1 MQKSLFAKIKPYRF
15 RILSGLLF
23 CVFLVCTWLAFYQKP
38 KYPESL
44 HISLQE
50 QLKNIIQETLLKKQ
64 PQAQNL
70 QFQKIW
76 TQATYQKD
84 QISAHFKYSFDDK
97 DGVSISVSGQAL
109 MNRKNI
115 DNSKKHELWSV
126 DHIQTNNTGLKFD
139 EPITL
144 FSGKVDSKTKEVE
157 DTEEDTDDTNE
168 NQEEAKEA
176 IKQEPEQEIEKTEEK
191 VKQEIQQETQ
201 PKKVP
206 EKIKNTEQES
216 EAQQSENSIDADATK
231 EPIKKQEENPK
242 PESLESSE

>member
-1 MQKSLFAKIKPYRF
+1 MEKPLFAKIKPYRF
-15 RILSGLLF
+15 RILSGFLF
-23 CVFLVCTWLAFYQKP
+23 CIFLICTWLAFYQKP

-64 PQAQNL
+64 PQAKNL
-70 QFQKIW
+70 QFQKMW
-76 TQATYQKD
+76 TQATYQRD

-126 DHIQTNNTGLKFD
+126 DHFQTNNTSLKFD

-144 FSGKVDSKTKEVE
+144 FSGKVDSNTKEVE
-157 DTEEDTDDTNE
+157 DIDDTNE
-168 NQEEAKEA
+168 NQEEAKEV
-176 IKQEPEQEIEKTEEK
+176 IKQEPEQKVEKTDEE
-191 VKQEIQQETQ
+191 VKQEIQQKTQ
-201 PKKVP
+201 PKVP

-216 EAQQSENSIDADATK
+216 EAQQSENSIEADVTK